1 MSKERE
7 NLKKLYNANELEMTN
22 RSLKGGMAEEDS
34 SFVKRSSDCG
44 IMSQGKED
52 TNAKM
57 NLNDG
62 KKTFETPDIN
72 NNLMLEPYIN

>member
-22 RSLKGGMAEEDS
+22 RSLKGGLADEDS
-34 SFVKRSSDCG
+34 SFVKRSSEIG
-44 IMSQGKED
+44 IVSQDKED
-52 TNAKM
+52 TTGKM

-62 KKTFETPDIN
+62 KKTFDTPDIN